1 MSDSEEKP
9 AEGFKLPQQ
18 KLADKIVRSRADSS
32 AGRREG
38 GDIDKW
44 TPLYRL
50 KMAREA
56 TYQDLG
62 SMTTRSGES
71 LAVYARRM
79 GNSQTCDFLTEL
91 VSEGTPV

>member
-1 MSDSEEKP
+1 
-9 AEGFKLPQQ
+9 
-18 KLADKIVRSRADSS
+18 
-32 AGRREG
+32 
-38 GDIDKW
+38 
-44 TPLYRL
+44 
-50 KMAREA
+50 MALEA

-79 GNSQTCDFLTEL
+79 GNSQTCDILTEL